1 MGFLFSDPLV
11 DGVFAVAQVPA
22 ELGDRWAGT
31 LRAPFAERLLRD
43 LEMRG
48 GFLDGEQLW
57 HGVRPLAG
65 SRGERV
71 EPGGELAGAGL
82 VLGVALQL
90 DEDRVRVV
98 CAGDGEEDL
107 PVVSLLLER
116 QRERAGED
124 HPGGGDPLLEFT

>member
-1 MGFLFSDPLV
+1 MGFLFLDPLV
-11 DGVFAVAQVPA
+11 EGDFEVPQVSA
-22 ELGDRWAGT
+22 EYGDRWAGPMC
-31 LRAPFAERLLRD
+31 APLAERLLRD
-43 LEMRG
+43 LEVRG
-48 GFLDGEQLW
+48 GLLDGEQLW

-71 EPGGELAGAGL
+71 EPGCELAGAGL